1 MSNKISVQQRKYF
14 TERINEAINDRISVL
29 KHKNASQVTEMGNKQ
44 FNSYLKEI
52 GVYDNML
59 RYAKIRKE
67 ADDLNATIRQ
77 VYDNIKR
84 ALDIKGYHHDW
95 PTMYQGS
102 SQETIEECF
111 RKCCE
116 EVALQNFES
125 NEIGKEIDKL
135 EKQKRAA
142 TDLLH
147 GINELYGLT
156 SEVNRILKGAGVAE
170 LGA

>member
-14 TERINEAINDRISVL
+14 TERINEAIDSRISVL

-44 FNSYLKEI
+44 FDSYLKEI

-59 RYAKIRKE
+59 RYAK
-67 ADDLNATIRQ
+67 IRQ

-125 NEIGKEIDKL
+125 NEIGKEIDRL

-147 GINELYGLT
+147 GINELDGLT
-156 SEVNRILKGAGVAE
+156 TEVNRILKGAGVPQ